1 MCLKIYELD
10 SKFISTPGLAWHANL
25 KKTEVKLDLL
35 TDFNMLLMVE
45 RGIIGGI
52 CNSIY
57 RYPKANNKCMKNY
70 DKIKE
75 SSYLNQWDI
84 DTLYGWA
91 MSQRFPT
98 FYFEWVEDTS
108 QFNEDFIKNY
118 DEKNETTEF
127 KPLNHRLLLPKV
139 HREISFNKDEWV
151 KPYIEMNANQG
162 KKLKKYSKKISQI
175 DE

>member
-1 MCLKIYELD
+1 
-10 SKFISTPGLAWHANL
+10 
-25 KKTEVKLDLL
+25 
-35 TDFNMLLMVE
+35 
-45 RGIIGGI
+45 
-52 CNSIY
+52 
-57 RYPKANNKCMKNY
+57 
-70 DKIKE
+70 
-75 SSYLNQWDI
+75 
-84 DTLYGWA
+84 

-151 KPYIEMNANQG
+151 KPYIEMNATSRQKAKKEFEKDFSNWWITLFWG
-162 KKLKKYSKKISQI
+162 KLWKMWENRDIKLATTERRRNYLVSEPNYHETIFCRKLTCNRKKKDPKNL
-175 DE
+175 E

>member
-1 MCLKIYELD
+1 
-10 SKFISTPGLAWHANL
+10 
-25 KKTEVKLDLL
+25 
-35 TDFNMLLMVE
+35 
-45 RGIIGGI
+45 
-52 CNSIY
+52 
-57 RYPKANNKCMKNY
+57 MKNY

-75 SSYLNQWDI
+75 SSYLNYWDI

-91 MSQRFPT
+91 MSQRLPT

-108 QFNEDFIKNY
+108 QFNEDVIKNY

-151 KPYIEMNANQG
+151 KLYIEMNTKSRQKG
-162 KKLKKYSKKISQI
+162 KKEFEKDFSN
-175 DE
+175 

>member
-1 MCLKIYELD
+1 
-10 SKFISTPGLAWHANL
+10 
-25 KKTEVKLDLL
+25 
-35 TDFNMLLMVE
+35 
-45 RGIIGGI
+45 
-52 CNSIY
+52 
-57 RYPKANNKCMKNY
+57 MKNY

-75 SSYLNQWDI
+75 SSYLNYWDI

-91 MSQRFPT
+91 MSQRLPT

-151 KPYIEMNANQG
+151 KPYIEMNTKSRQKG
-162 KKLKKYSKKISQI
+162 KKEFEKDFSN
-175 DE
+175 